1 MYLFFLVNNNKICYN
16 KKENSK
22 KERNYKMNKIYN
34 NLSIDNLMKTEWF
47 NQFDESQQREIKWG
61 LEANLDVS
69 VYAKPEFNG
78 QQMSEIR
85 EGLEENLDVSVY
97 DKKYLTWVQM
107 FEIRTGLKENKIN
120 ISICFA
126 KIIYYLNKIKE
137 KLSEKERN

>member
-1 MYLFFLVNNNKICYN
+1 M
-16 KKENSK
+16 E
-22 KERNYKMNKIYN
+22 KIYN

-85 EGLEENLDVSVY
+85 EGLEENLDVS
-97 DKKYLTWVQM
+97 KYANPEYSWKQM
-107 FEIRTGLKENKIN
+107 EQ
-120 ISICFA
+120 
-126 KIIYYLNKIKE
+126 IKLE
-137 KLSEKERN
+137 LSEKSTL